1 MRPRAAFRLP
11 MIRLPAALLL
21 LAAPAVAAAPAVPS
35 TTPPAVALPADRA
48 LASLEALLLQAP
60 DTARAGAVAA
70 RLEALRTSRLS
81 PTVLL
86 LLHRAQRELSDGALR
101 DARDDMD
108 DAIALQPEQA
118 VLWRQRAAVRATADD
133 ADGAITDLGGAL
145 ARDPGDVPSWSALS
159 GIEERENQ
167 PRQAFEAWEHV
178 LRLDPMIE
186 DGAGRL
192 KRLHREVVGAPS

>member
-1 MRPRAAFRLP
+1 MMRPRAAPAFLTRLP
-11 MIRLPAALLL
+11 VALLL
-21 LAAPAVAAAPAVPS
+21 AWPVMAAAAPAA
-35 TTPPAVALPADRA
+35 PPAASPAPAPDHA

-60 DTARAGAVAA
+60 DTAGAATVAA
-70 RLEALRTSRLS
+70 RLEAFRTSRLS

-108 DAIALQPEQA
+108 DALALQPDQA

-167 PRQAFEAWEHV
+167 PREAFDAWEHV

-186 DGAGRL
+186 DGPGRL
-192 KRLHREVVGAPS
+192 KRLHRQLVGAPS